1 MLKVNTIIKLRNNDS
16 YVILNTTK
24 YQEQN
29 YFLIMGLDENGEVI
43 PTKVL
48 IITETIQN
56 NKTFINIVEDRDTI
70 IKVTEL
76 FKEQIV

>member
-16 YVILNTTK
+16 YVILNATK

-29 YFLIMGLDENGEVI
+29 YFLIMGLDDKGEVI

-48 IITETIQN
+48 IITETNQN

>member
-48 IITETIQN
+48 IITEIIQN
-56 NKTFINIVEDRDTI
+56 NKTFINIVEDHDTI